1 MACPY
6 YRERLGGKVV
16 GYCKDS
22 RENIPSQKHQDCL
35 CQSSSGMYSDF
46 CPIYSKLQAKRTKTG
61 LSKPNIY
68 ERSKGKSSE
77 WGRDKEMSFHCK
89 SGIAVS

>member
-35 CQSSSGMYSDF
+35 CQSNTGMYAEF
-46 CPIYSKLQAKRTKTG
+46 CPIYTKLQYNGQKQGFLSRMFMNGQKTRIQPKVG
-61 LSKPNIY
+61 VRK
-68 ERSKGKSSE
+68 
-77 WGRDKEMSFHCK
+77 
-89 SGIAVS
+89 